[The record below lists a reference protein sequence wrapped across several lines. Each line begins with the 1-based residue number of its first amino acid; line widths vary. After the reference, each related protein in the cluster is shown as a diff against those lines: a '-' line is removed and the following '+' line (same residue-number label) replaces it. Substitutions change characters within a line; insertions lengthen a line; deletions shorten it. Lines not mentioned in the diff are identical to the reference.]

1 LEKGLVEKTYELLR
15 EVSLCD
21 RCLGRQ
27 FAFLTTGTNN
37 QERGRSLKWVL
48 AASGHQK
55 ALADDPEG
63 YQILKI
69 LVEKGDSDVAAGTLQ
84 RLGKNFEKTAFSCEI
99 CRGKLGQIPQF
110 AEKIWS
116 AIGGIDFR
124 SFLVGARV
132 PSDIT
137 EAEDEIKA
145 SHHLSW
151 GESIKSEISREL
163 GKSLTLISGK
173 MVDIKKPDL
182 SVVADIFEGRFEV
195 KINPLFIAGRY
206 RKFIR
211 GIPQATWLCRRCR
224 GKGCEECAGTGRM
237 YPESVEE
244 LICKPVVE
252 FTAGSAGKLH
262 ASGREDI
269 DARMLGNGRPFVVEV
284 REPRRRAVDLNL
296 LERKINEAAE
306 GKIEVL
312 DLRRVERSEVRKVKR
327 EESSKKVYRA
337 IVVTSKK
344 TSDEDLAKLERAFS
358 NVIVKQQTPTRVLHR
373 RSDRVREKQI
383 YEAKAKRLAPKKL
396 ELTLSCQ
403 GGLYV
408 KELVDG
414 DGGRTKP
421 NLSEILGSE
430 ARCSELDVIEV
441 GVGGG

>member
-1 LEKGLVEKTYELLR
+1 MENSLVEKTYELLK
-15 EVSLCD
+15 EVPLCD

-37 QERGRSLKWVL
+37 LERGRSLKWVL
-48 AASGHQK
+48 AAIGHQR
-55 ALADDPEG
+55 ALVDNPEG
-63 YQILKI
+63 YRILRV
-69 LVEKGDSDVAAGTLQ
+69 LDEKGDSDVAAQSLQ
-84 RLGKNFEKTAFSCEI
+84 KLGKKFEKTVFSCKI
-99 CRGKLGQIPQF
+99 CQGRLGHIPQF

-116 AIGGIDFR
+116 MVGEIDFQ

-132 PSDIT
+132 PTDVT
-137 EAEDEIKA
+137 ETEDEMKA
-145 SHHLSW
+145 SHHLTW

-163 GKSLTLISGK
+163 GKALALISGK
-173 MVDIKKPDL
+173 IVDTRKPDL
-182 SVVADIFEGRFEV
+182 SIVADIFDGKFEIR
-195 KINPLFIAGRY
+195 INPSFIAGRY
-206 RKFIR
+206 RKLVR
-211 GIPQATWLCRRCR
+211 GIPQAAWLCRRCR
-224 GKGCEECAGTGRM
+224 GKGCDECAGTGRM

-244 LICKPVVE
+244 LICKTILE
-252 FTAGSAGKLH
+252 FTGGSSAKLH

-296 LERKINEAAE
+296 LEKKINEAAE

-312 DLRRVERSEVRKVKR
+312 SLRRAERSEVRKVKS
-327 EESSKKVYRA
+327 EERSKKVYRA

-344 TSDEDLAKLERAFS
+344 ASDEDLTRLERAFS

-373 RSDRVREKQI
+373 RSDRVREKEI

-421 NLSEILGSE
+421 SLSEILGSE

-441 GVGGG
+441 GIEG